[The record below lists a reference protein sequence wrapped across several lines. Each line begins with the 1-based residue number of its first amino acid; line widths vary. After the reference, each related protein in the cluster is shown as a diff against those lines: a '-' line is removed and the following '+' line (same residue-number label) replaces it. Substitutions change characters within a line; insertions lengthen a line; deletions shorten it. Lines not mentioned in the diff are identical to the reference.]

1 MIGALVAVLLVL
13 SACTHAAAGPA
24 SAAATAATIEPTS
37 TVAATVAAATSV
49 TTLAPAAAPTSGLVP
64 ISTAAPTTLAP
75 TTLAP
80 TALAPATTTVAPTTV
95 LPAAEPTTT
104 AITTVAPPSAP
115 TTPDT
120 ATSATVVPVVIE
132 EDVAA
137 LPDGNGARIAIVVDD
152 AGGVEGDLA
161 GYLALPMPV
170 TISII
175 PSFAHAT
182 DVAERTHAVGKEV
195 LLHLPLANKAGQG
208 DGVTR
213 LNGTETADVVDRFVQ
228 SAVDRVPY
236 AVGANNHEGPY
247 GSAQPMLMRELLAS
261 LQRRGLFFMDSVTS
275 QRSVGY
281 AVEAEL
287 AMEPRVNNQFLDH
300 DETDENSRDAL
311 IHLALLAAR
320 SGTGIGICHVF
331 HPYALHALQAI
342 GAQLQ
347 AKGYTFTVLSQV
359 TNRLQGGLDAGMRAH
374 IPAG

>member
-1 MIGALVAVLLVL
+1 MIGALVAVLLLLVS

-37 TVAATVAAATSV
+37 TVAI
-49 TTLAPAAAPTSGLVP
+49 TLLPTAPATTATAVAPTSTLVP

-75 TTLAP
+75 
-80 TALAPATTTVAPTTV
+80 ATTTVAPTT
-95 LPAAEPTTT
+95 LAPAAEPTTT
-104 AITTVAPPSAP
+104 AITTVT
-115 TTPDT
+115 TTPAT
-120 ATSATVVPVVIE
+120 AAPATVVPVAIE

-152 AGGVEGDLA
+152 AGGVEGDIA

-182 DVAERTHAVGKEV
+182 DVAERTHVAGKEV
-195 LLHLPLANKAGQG
+195 LLHLPLANKKGNG
-208 DGVTR
+208 DGLTR

-247 GSAQPMLMRELLAS
+247 GSAQPTLMRELLTS

-300 DETDENSRDAL
+300 DETDENSRAAL

-331 HPYALHALQAI
+331 HPYALHALAAI

-347 AKGYTFTVLSQV
+347 AKGYTFAVLSQV
-359 TNRLQGGLDAGMRAH
+359 ANRLQGGLDAGMRST

>member
-1 MIGALVAVLLVL
+1 MIGALVAVLLVVS
-13 SACTHAAAGPA
+13 SACSHAVATPARAGATSTIEPSSAVAPTTTVVITPSPTA
-24 SAAATAATIEPTS
+24 STPPPTAATLAPTAPI
-37 TVAATVAAATSV
+37 TTAASA
-49 TTLAPAAAPTSGLVP
+49 TLAPTTST
-64 ISTAAPTTLAP
+64 IAPTTLAP
-75 TTLAP
+75 ATDP
-80 TALAPATTTVAPTTV
+80 PATVPSTT
-95 LPAAEPTTT
+95 
-104 AITTVAPPSAP
+104 PPS
-115 TTPDT
+115 TI
-120 ATSATVVPVVIE
+120 PVVID

-152 AGGVEGDLA
+152 AGGVEGDTA

-182 DVAERTHAVGKEV
+182 DVAERTHAAGKEV
-195 LLHLPLANKAGQG
+195 LLHLPLANRVGQG

-213 LNGTETADVVDRFVQ
+213 LSGTETADVVDRFVQ

-287 AMEPRVNNQFLDH
+287 AMEARVNNQFLDH
-300 DETDENSRDAL
+300 DETDENSRAAL

-347 AKGYTFTVLSQV
+347 AKGYSFTVLSQV
-359 TNRLQGGLDAGMRAH
+359 TNRLQGGLDAGMRST

>member
-24 SAAATAATIEPTS
+24 SAAATASTIEPTS
-37 TVAATVAAATSV
+37 TVAITVAPAT
-49 TTLAPAAAPTSGLVP
+49 TF
-64 ISTAAPTTLAP
+64 APTTPPLTTTLPP

-80 TALAPATTTVAPTTV
+80 TATLAPTTTVVPPTPAVAPTTLAPPTAPTIAV
-95 LPAAEPTTT
+95 AEP
-104 AITTVAPPSAP
+104 PPS
-115 TTPDT
+115 TI
-120 ATSATVVPVVIE
+120 PVVID

-137 LPDGNGARIAIVVDD
+137 LAEGNGARIAIVVDD

-170 TISII
+170 TISVI

-247 GSAQPMLMRELLAS
+247 GSAQPTLMRELLTS

-300 DETDENSRDAL
+300 DETDENSRAAL

-359 TNRLQGGLDAGMRAH
+359 TNRLQGGLDAGMRST

>member
-13 SACTHAAAGPA
+13 SACTHAAAGPG

-37 TVAATVAAATSV
+37 TLSTTVAATTSV
-49 TTLAPAAAPTSGLVP
+49 TTLAPAVAPTSTLVP

-75 TTLAP
+75 TTLA
-80 TALAPATTTVAPTTV
+80 AATTTVAPTT
-95 LPAAEPTTT
+95 PAAEPTTT
-104 AITTVAPPSAP
+104 AITAVAPPPAP
-115 TTPDT
+115 TTPAT

-137 LPDGNGARIAIVVDD
+137 LPDGSGARIAVVVDD

-161 GYLALPMPV
+161 GYLALPMPM

-182 DVAERTHAVGKEV
+182 DVAERTHAAGKEV

-236 AVGANNHEGPY
+236 AVGANSHEGPY
-247 GSAQPMLMRELLAS
+247 GSAQPTLMRELLTS

-300 DETDENSRDAL
+300 DETDENSRAAL
-311 IHLALLAAR
+311 IHLALLAAK

>member
-1 MIGALVAVLLVL
+1 M
-13 SACTHAAAGPA
+13 
-24 SAAATAATIEPTS
+24 
-37 TVAATVAAATSV
+37 
-49 TTLAPAAAPTSGLVP
+49 
-64 ISTAAPTTLAP
+64 
-75 TTLAP
+75 
-80 TALAPATTTVAPTTV
+80 
-95 LPAAEPTTT
+95 
-104 AITTVAPPSAP
+104 
-115 TTPDT
+115 
-120 ATSATVVPVVIE
+120 
-132 EDVAA
+132 
-137 LPDGNGARIAIVVDD
+137 
-152 AGGVEGDLA
+152 
-161 GYLALPMPV
+161 
-170 TISII
+170 
-175 PSFAHAT
+175 
-182 DVAERTHAVGKEV
+182 

-247 GSAQPMLMRELLAS
+247 GSAQPTLMRELLTS

-300 DETDENSRDAL
+300 DETDENSRAAL
-311 IHLALLAAR
+311 IHLALLAAK

-359 TNRLQGGLDAGMRAH
+359 TNRLQGGLDAGMRST